1 MFPLT
6 DISKF
11 DHCHLLVIGDLML
24 DEYLMGEVDRISP
37 EAPVQVVSIQ
47 KEEFTLGGAGNVVNN
62 AVALGA
68 KASVVGVIGTGRNG
82 QLLIEQ
88 FNKLGVDTTGII
100 QEPDRTTTQ
109 KTRII
114 AANHANQQVLRIDRE
129 KIQDISA
136 STLEKILSFIEDK
149 ISDVDVVLISDY
161 GKGLITRDL
170 IAKVLATAKSHNKM
184 TIVDPKGLDFTKYSG
199 ASLIT
204 PNKKEAALAS
214 GIEISDQPS
223 LSRAATKIFKSAGI
237 DNLLITCGKDGM
249 VLFEQNK
256 APFHVKAEAR
266 QVFDV
271 SGAGDTVLAV
281 LGLAVATGASIQDSV
296 TVANTAAG
304 KVVGKSGTATVSKQE
319 LASALKIVMG
329 KVGTATISK
338 LEPDSTPKSDDR
350 NVPSKYKDLS
360 ELPSLMKDLKKKGKR
375 LVLTNGCFDLL
386 HAGHIMLFSASKQMG
401 DILIVAIDDDE
412 SVKALKGP
420 GRPVLYAKERVRI
433 LSALD
438 DVDYV
443 VVFSSKELIK
453 LIEIIQ
459 PDVLTKG
466 SNYKT
471 SQVFGRERVEELG
484 GKVELIDVTE
494 DISSTRII
502 DTIKHSEQ
510 DE

>member
-1 MFPLT
+1 MLI

-11 DHCHLLVIGDLML
+11 DQCHLLVIGDLML
-24 DEYLMGEVDRISP
+24 DEYLWGDVDRISP

-47 KEEFTLGGAGNVVNN
+47 NEDFALGGAGNVVNN
-62 AVALGA
+62 VVALGG
-68 KASVVGVIGTGRNG
+68 KVSVAGVIGTGRNA
-82 QLLIEQ
+82 QFLLDM
-88 FNKLGVDTTGII
+88 FNELGVDTEGII
-100 QEPDRTTTQ
+100 QEPGRITTQ

-129 KIQDISA
+129 KIQDISTP
-136 STLEKILSFIEDK
+136 TLGKMVRFIEDK
-149 ISDVDVVLISDY
+149 IPDVDVVLISDY
-161 GKGLITRDL
+161 GKGLITREL
-170 IAKVLATAKSHNKM
+170 LSRVLATAKSHNKM
-184 TIVDPKGLDFTKYSG
+184 TIVDPKGLDFSKYSS
-199 ASLIT
+199 ASLLT

-214 GIEISDQPS
+214 GIEINDAPS
-223 LSRAATKIFKSAGI
+223 LEKAAGKIFEKVGLEK
-237 DNLLITCGKDGM
+237 LLITCGKDGM
-249 VLFEQNK
+249 VLFERNTE
-256 APFHVKAEAR
+256 PFSVRAEAR

-281 LGLAVATGASIQDSV
+281 LGLAVASGASIQDSV
-296 TVANTAAG
+296 TIANTAAG
-304 KVVGKSGTATVSKQE
+304 KVVGKTGTATVSKQE

-329 KVGTATISK
+329 KVGTATVSK
-338 LEPDSTPKSDDR
+338 HELASTLKSDDR
-350 NVPSKYKDLS
+350 NLPTKYKDLS
-360 ELPSLMKDLKKKGKR
+360 ELPTLVKNLKKKGKR

-386 HAGHIMLFSASKQMG
+386 HAGHIMLFSASKHMG
-401 DILIVAIDDDE
+401 DILIVAIDNDE
-412 SVKALKGP
+412 SVKTLKGP

-443 VVFSSKELIK
+443 VVFSSKDLIR

-466 SNYKT
+466 SNYTT

-484 GKVELIDVTE
+484 GKVVLIPVIE

-510 DE
+510 D